1 MLPYKLL
8 TFSKEKEK
16 RNMKNTKDFSAVVME
31 KKEMLDILENLMT
44 SLESLEENTRLEW
57 RATGEKEQAT
67 RWNDEVSHSCPV
79 FEDENGKR
87 TFEDTGKPWMVDC
100 YDNLPKLEFT
110 DRDNA
115 RLAAIQRVRETLA
128 ALA

>member
-1 MLPYKLL
+1 
-8 TFSKEKEK
+8 
-16 RNMKNTKDFSAVVME
+16 MKNTKDFSAVVME
-31 KKEMLDILENLMT
+31 KKEMLDILETLME
-44 SLESLEENTRLEW
+44 SLSSLEENTRLEW
-57 RATGEKEQAT
+57 RATGEREQST
-67 RWNDEVSHSCPV
+67 RWNDELKQTCPV
-79 FEDENGKR
+79 FEDENGQH